1 MMEIIFPMQILF
13 VINFFIW
20 IIYIIL
26 KYLKHKEI
34 RFKDEIFKGLFIIYI
49 TFLIGITMFPICIR
63 INNPDLFSIPL
74 YRRANL
80 DIIPFVEYFKN
91 KIPITG
97 IIKNVLGNIILLM
110 PLNVFAFMY
119 NRKFMNIKSSFL
131 LSLLTSISIELMQL
145 VLNLSLLSSNF
156 RAVSIEDVILNT
168 IGGLISY
175 FIYSF
180 IYDLKK

>member
-63 INNPDLFSIPL
+63 INNPDLFSIPIYL
-74 YRRANL
+74 
-80 DIIPFVEYFKN
+80 IN
-91 KIPITG
+91 K
-97 IIKNVLGNIILLM
+97 
-110 PLNVFAFMY
+110 
-119 NRKFMNIKSSFL
+119 
-131 LSLLTSISIELMQL
+131 
-145 VLNLSLLSSNF
+145 
-156 RAVSIEDVILNT
+156 
-168 IGGLISY
+168 
-175 FIYSF
+175 
-180 IYDLKK
+180 